1 MSPNIINHNIL
12 DQKQSV
18 IYNTEHEPSPQQALK
33 CWTYNTVTD
42 SRNQKYKQNQ
52 EIGSKQATYI
62 YIMREISPMND

>member
-18 IYNTEHEPSPQQALK
+18 IYHTEDEPSPQQALK

-52 EIGSKQATYI
+52 EIGSK
-62 YIMREISPMND
+62 